1 MFSGLRENSIFYVL
15 DKTNGATLKTGQV
28 IQVSNPQPKF
38 PQYQPGQYNI
48 QAVETTVDIKVRMP
62 DGDMEFRQLPSNA
75 QIANSGNVVVSE
87 SKDAMMAEVEA
98 MQRIPREDRG
108 RLRKDKGGTK
118 PTDSKRQNPT
128 AENHKARRGN
138 KRCQRSTHKH
148 RDNAAEGTDKE
159 VKLNNKYRAKCI

>member
-98 MQRIPREDRG
+98 MQKRSKDVLQSREYHEKIVEDCERIKGELNPQIA
-108 RLRKDKGGTK
+108 KDKIQQQKITK
-118 PTDSKRQNPT
+118 LEEEISGVKGALTNIETMLQ
-128 AENHKARRGN
+128 KALT
-138 KRCQRSTHKH
+138 KKSS
-148 RDNAAEGTDKE
+148 
-159 VKLNNKYRAKCI
+159 

>member
-98 MQRIPREDRG
+98 MQKRSKDVLQSREYHEKTVEDCEMIKG
-108 RLRKDKGGTK
+108 ELNPQIAKDKIQQQKITK
-118 PTDSKRQNPT
+118 LEEEISGVKGALTNIETMLQ
-128 AENHKARRGN
+128 KALT
-138 KRCQRSTHKH
+138 KKSS
-148 RDNAAEGTDKE
+148 
-159 VKLNNKYRAKCI
+159 

>member
-62 DGDMEFRQLPSNA
+62 DGDMEFRHLPSNA
-75 QIANSGNVVVSE
+75 QIDNSGNVVVSG

-98 MQRIPREDRG
+98 MQKRSKDVLQSREYHEKTVEDCERIKGELNPQIA
-108 RLRKDKGGTK
+108 KDKIQQQKITK
-118 PTDSKRQNPT
+118 LEEEISGVKGALTNIETMLQ
-128 AENHKARRGN
+128 KALT
-138 KRCQRSTHKH
+138 KKSS
-148 RDNAAEGTDKE
+148 
-159 VKLNNKYRAKCI
+159 